1 MQDCKRKMQIRIST
15 KPLDVLNHECLVL
28 GFFSDEKPPRGYC
41 GLVDWRLNGMIS
53 TKIANGKIT
62 GIFMEKVLIA
72 PHQRIPSSKVLL
84 FGLGKATELTYDT
97 LYMAGYDISHT
108 ITKTGCVD
116 FAFDIPAIGRCNLEV
131 PLMTEAMITGCFDF
145 LLKDIEKLDSVSPC
159 VLGDESSLDEIVLGL
174 HKFKVSVKEKIKI
187 NILEG

>member
-1 MQDCKRKMQIRIST
+1 MQIRIST
-15 KPLDVLNHECLVL
+15 KPLDIIKHEGLVL
-28 GFFSDEKPPRGYC
+28 GFFSNERPPRGYC
-41 GLVDWRLNGMIS
+41 GLIDWRLNGMIS

-84 FGLGKATELTYDT
+84 FGLGEATELTYDT

-108 ITKTGCVD
+108 ITKINCVD

-145 LLKDIEKLDSVSPC
+145 LFKNIEKWGSVSPC
-159 VLGDESSLDEIVLGL
+159 ILGDEACIDEIVLGL
-174 HKFKVSVKEKIKI
+174 HKFKVSVKEKVKI
-187 NILEG
+187 NILEGQ

>member
-1 MQDCKRKMQIRIST
+1 MQIRIST
-15 KPLDVLNHECLVL
+15 KPPDILDHEGLIL
-28 GFFSDEKPPRGYC
+28 GCFSNERPPRGYC

-62 GIFMEKVLIA
+62 GVFTEKVLIA

-84 FGLGKATELTYDT
+84 FGLGEVTELTYDA
-97 LYMAGYDISHT
+97 LYRAGYDISHT
-108 ITKTGCVD
+108 IIKMNCLD

-145 LLKDIEKLDSVSPC
+145 LFKNIEKWSSVSPC
-159 VLGDESSLDEIVLGL
+159 ILCEEACLDEMVLGL
-174 HKFKVSVKEKIKI
+174 HKFKVSVKGKVKI
-187 NILEG
+187 NISDLI

>member
-1 MQDCKRKMQIRIST
+1 MQIRISI
-15 KPLDVLNHECLVL
+15 KPLDIIKHEGLVL
-28 GFFSDEKPPRGYC
+28 GFFSDERPPRGYC

-84 FGLGKATELTYDT
+84 FGLGEATKLTYDT
-97 LYMAGYDISHT
+97 LYTAGHDISQT
-108 ITKTGCVD
+108 ITKINCVD

-145 LLKDIEKLDSVSPC
+145 LFKNIEKWGSVSPC
-159 VLGDESSLDEIVLGL
+159 ILGDESCLDEIVLGL
-174 HKFKVSVKEKIKI
+174 HKFKVSVKEKVKI
-187 NILEG
+187 NISDLI

>member
-15 KPLDVLNHECLVL
+15 KPLDVLNHEGLAL

-53 TKIANGKIT
+53 TKIANGKIA

-84 FGLGKATELTYDT
+84 FGLGKTTELTYDT

-145 LLKDIEKLDSVSPC
+145 LSKDIEKLDSVSPC